1 MNKKLVSALLVSSV
15 LTVACKENS
24 TTTSAPVVDKADAV
38 ASVNGVYISKDHL
51 ESIKAEVAQ
60 NPRGPQFTDEQLI
73 DRLIQSELLV
83 QEAEK
88 QKLQE
93 DADFITRLQ
102 LMRNAILSQAAVQAY
117 IDANPPSEEELKAE
131 YDKQFGSMDGEEYK
145 ARHILLKSEDDAKAV
160 IVELDKGGDFIA
172 LAKEKSTGPSGPNG
186 GDLGW
191 FESKRM
197 VAPFSEAVIALE
209 NGKYTKAPVKTQ
221 FGWHVILREDSRAKT
236 PPPFE
241 QVKDHFM
248 PKLRNEK
255 ITAYLDELRNNAQ
268 VEILLAEEKAP
279 AEPAEAVSETVIEA
293 IPDSK
298 PDTAPEQ
305 QPAEQTAATETSEK

>member
-15 LTVACKENS
+15 LAVACKESS
-24 TTTSAPVVDKADAV
+24 TTATAPVVDKADAV

-51 ESIKAEVAQ
+51 DSIKAEVSQ
-60 NPRGPQFTDEQLI
+60 NPRGPQFTDEQLV
-73 DRLIQSELLV
+73 DRLVQSALLV

-93 DADFITRLQ
+93 DAEFITRME
-102 LMRNAILSQAAVQAY
+102 LMKNAILSQAAVQAY
-117 IDANPPSEEELKAE
+117 IEANPPSDAELQAE
-131 YDKQFGSMDGEEYK
+131 YDKQFGSMEGEEYK
-145 ARHILLKSEDDAKAV
+145 ARHILLKSEDEAKAV
-160 IVELDKGGDFIA
+160 IVALDKGGDFIA

-197 VAPFSEAVIALE
+197 VAPFSEAVMALE
-209 NGKYTKAPVKTQ
+209 NGKYTATPVKTQ

-236 PPPFE
+236 PPPME

-255 ITAYLDELRNNAQ
+255 ITAYLEELRNNAK
-268 VEILLAEEKAP
+268 VEILLEEEKAP
-279 AEPAEAVSETVIEA
+279 EAAAAGEVEEVTIEA
-293 IPDSK
+293 IPDTA
-298 PDTAPEQ
+298 PDTAE
-305 QPAEQTAATETSEK
+305 QPADQAAK